1 MADQIE
7 QQQEEVKTEPQSRL
21 PFDAEFMQLVEMFCR
36 TAMMN
41 VPELHGIAIV
51 PVWENQ
57 PEKFPAGLLHLRNTQ
72 PPYLASLL
80 QLQQRLAI
88 FATDVQKDMVGQ
100 LRVFDQYA
108 AELSAQISKNTDTLK
123 AQQEQLPDTN
133 DAQQQ

>member
-1 MADQIE
+1 MADQVE
-7 QQQEEVKTEPQSRL
+7 QPQEEQGTPQQRL
-21 PFDAEFMQLVEMFCR
+21 PFDAEFMQLVEMFCS

-80 QLQQRLAI
+80 QLQQRLAV
-88 FATDVQKDMVGQ
+88 FATDVQKDMIGQ

-108 AELSAQISKNTDTLK
+108 AELSTQISKNMDTLK
-123 AQQEQLPDTN
+123 AQQAQSPDTD